1 MENKVLPIA
10 EIFESIQGEGQWVG
24 TPMLFIRLAGCN
36 VGKPAKALKVEGPF
50 PVLHTGREAMACTT
64 FDGRIF
70 PCDTDYA
77 LKEKVH
83 IDDVIHRLMGNGMK
97 HVCVTG
103 GEPFLHGVQIEELFY
118 ELSVRDITMHVET
131 SGTIYPDYRTWQ
143 KDCIPGYW
151 VTCAPKL
158 NALSTM
164 IQRADELKLLV
175 DEHFDEWKL
184 TPEMLNHRN
193 VFLCPINTVGIS
205 DGQNSDNVKRCYDL
219 LLTKFPHW
227 RMSVQQHKNFGW
239 R

>member
-50 PVLHTGREAMACTT
+50 PLLHTGREAMACTT

-70 PCDTDYA
+70 PCDTDYS
-77 LKEKVH
+77 LKEKLH
-83 IDDVIHRLMGNGMK
+83 IDNILHRLKEDGMR

-103 GEPFLHGVQIEELFY
+103 GEPFLHESLLEELFY
-118 ELSVRDITMHVET
+118 ELASRDITMHVET
-131 SGTIYPDYRTWQ
+131 SGTIASRSWPEVGM
-143 KDCIPGYW
+143 CPGYW

-158 NALSTM
+158 SALSDM
-164 IQRADELKLLV
+164 INRADELKLLV
-175 DEHFDEWKL
+175 DEHFDEFKL
-184 TPEMLNHRN
+184 TPEMLNHPN
-193 VFLCPINTVGIS
+193 VFLCPINSVGIK
-205 DGQNSDNVKRCYDL
+205 DGQNIDNVKRCYDL
-219 LLTKFPHW
+219 LLTKFPYW